1 MVLEED
7 YRNQEALKVLRDF
20 GEDEGIKNFQY
31 CKLYELL
38 EGHLL

>member
-1 MVLEED
+1 MVLEGD
-7 YRNQEALKVLRDF
+7 YRNQEVIKILRDF
-20 GEDEGIKNFQY
+20 EEEQEVEFDY